1 MFASLKKRMAEVR
14 AYPAPQAFTEASH
27 KLGFGWLM
35 NHPMTFQ
42 LNAPLQVKAGKR
54 TGKPAWSLPDKVQRT
69 LSEARPL
76 YSPTYGARKFD
87 SDPMAPGGN

>member
-14 AYPAPQAFTEASH
+14 ACPAPQASTEASY
-27 KLGFGWLM
+27 KSGLEWLM
-35 NHPMTFQ
+35 NHPMTCQ

-76 YSPTYGARKFD
+76 YSPTYGTRKFD
-87 SDPMAPGGN
+87 SDRMATGGN